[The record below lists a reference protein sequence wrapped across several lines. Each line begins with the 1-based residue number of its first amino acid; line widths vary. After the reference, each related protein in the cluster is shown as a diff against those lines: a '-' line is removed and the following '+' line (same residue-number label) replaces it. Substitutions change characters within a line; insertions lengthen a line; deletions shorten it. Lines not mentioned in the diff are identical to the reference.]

1 MDMPAKAKIVTVG
14 VFILLGAAL
23 FYYCAVFYPK
33 ESVVAQAKAA
43 SSVVSASPSD
53 QVKAASPAICASES
67 QPLEQTPSPVPSSA
81 AAPSSSE
88 SRPRPRSGAT

>member
-1 MDMPAKAKIVTVG
+1 MDMPAKAKMITVG
-14 VFILLGAAL
+14 ILILLGAAL

-33 ESVVAQAKAA
+33 ESAAQAKAA
-43 SSVVSASPSD
+43 SPAVSDSQSD
-53 QVKAASPAICASES
+53 QAKAASPAVCASES
-67 QPLEQTPSPVPSSA
+67 QPLEQTPAPASSSS